1 MKYVDYYDC
10 DICNGISNGMSLFVS
25 GCPFHC
31 KGCFNPETWEFNTG
45 NLYDDHIIKEILEAI
60 SANGII
66 RNFSVL
72 GGEPL
77 AEDNLPMTEDII
89 TKVRDKY
96 PTIDIFLRTG
106 YYFEQLN
113 KGNRYISSI
122 LKNINYLI
130 DGPFIEEKRQI
141 GLPLRGST
149 NQRVWEKDA
158 EDGNLWHKLSV

>member
-1 MKYVDYYDC
+1 MYYNSFIKN
-10 DICNGISNGMSLFVS
+10 DIANGFGICVSFFVQ
-25 GCPFHC
+25 GCPHHC
-31 KGCFNPETWEFNTG
+31 KGCFNPETWKFNTG
-45 NLYDDHIIKEILEAI
+45 NLYDDFIIKEILEAI

-96 PTIDIFLRTG
+96 PTIDIFLWTG

-158 EDGNLWHKLSV
+158 EDGNLWHKLSM